1 MSSFFSWDEPE
12 GLAARGTLIVLAG
25 RGEHGGVYE
34 RFGRRLAFD
43 AYRVRA
49 LGDPSADPSVLDEAA
64 KLLAD
69 DSLPGPKVLVGSDT
83 GARYAAALAAEGTA
97 GVDAVI
103 LAGLPTADGAP
114 GGREDAAGTGGES
127 PVAIGGE
134 SPVGIGGKAQLSTGG
149 EARLAIGEEAEADV
163 DWEVEVTARTA
174 CPTHQGRLTNDP
186 DFRRG
191 VLFDTPADL
200 PELRLDR
207 VTVPVLALHGR
218 DDTISP
224 LDRALDAYAGAR
236 TVVLNGGRHDVLNDA
251 LHRTVAAT
259 IVLFLE
265 RLRLSPELTPIA
277 EEPA

>member
-1 MSSFFSWDEPE
+1 MPSRFSWDEAQ

-49 LGDPSADPSVLDEAA
+49 LGDPTADPSVLDQAA

-69 DSLPGPKVLVGSDT
+69 ESLPGPKVLVGSDT
-83 GARYAAALAAEGTA
+83 GALYAAQLTTERTA
-97 GVDAVI
+97 DVDALI
-103 LAGLPTADGAP
+103 LAGLPTSPWNP
-114 GGREDAAGTGGES
+114 GSWET
-127 PVAIGGE
+127 
-134 SPVGIGGKAQLSTGG
+134 
-149 EARLAIGEEAEADV
+149 
-163 DWEVEVTARTA
+163 EVEARTA

-191 VLFDTPADL
+191 ALGTDPDL

-207 VTVPVLALHGR
+207 VSVPVLALHGKA
-218 DDTISP
+218 DTVSP
-224 LDRALDAYAGAR
+224 ADRALSVYAGHPAVR
-236 TVVLNGGRHDVLNDA
+236 TVLFNDGRHDVLNDA

-259 IVLFLE
+259 VVLFLE
-265 RLRLSPELTPIA
+265 QLRLSPELTPIA
-277 EEPA
+277 QEQA